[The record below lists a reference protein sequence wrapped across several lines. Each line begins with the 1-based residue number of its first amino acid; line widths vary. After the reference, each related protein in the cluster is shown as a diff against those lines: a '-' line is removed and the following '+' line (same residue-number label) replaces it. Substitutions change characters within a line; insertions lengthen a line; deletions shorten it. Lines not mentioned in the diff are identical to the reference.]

1 MYSYNLTFYGIYVI
15 IILNYKILKGLMN
28 INTSMRDLI
37 DIIVGCTTLICG
49 SILIIVFWPIAILV
63 LLLGLLLLMG
73 DLSLYDVRKKYEVK
87 NKDTET

>member
-1 MYSYNLTFYGIYVI
+1 
-15 IILNYKILKGLMN
+15 MN

-37 DIIVGCTTLICG
+37 DIIVGCTALICG
-49 SILIIVFWPIAILV
+49 SILIITFWPIAIFV

-87 NKDTET
+87 KKDTET